1 MRLRT
6 LCFLV
11 LFSAVFTTTV
21 TADDSYNQDVD
32 RWFETRVERLTRPDG
47 YLSLVGLHWLSE
59 TPQTF
64 EGVGTAHLE
73 GDVVVLELE
82 DGVSVDGQ
90 PVSNL
95 RLGSEGVEGT
105 PTFHNDDLSFYVI
118 RRGPRVG
125 LRVKSPKS
133 PALVNFS
140 GVPRFPVDSQWRL
153 EGTFVPEVET
163 IAVDSVVDVATQEA
177 SPGWAVFDFGGDTYK
192 VRLMGEESDDEYFLV
207 FSDATA
213 GNSTYSA
220 CRFLNV
226 EKEDDGGLVLD
237 FNKAYN
243 PPCSFTRF
251 ATCPLPPQSN
261 IFPFEVPA
269 GEKDSA
275 H

>member
-1 MRLRT
+1 MRLRS
-6 LCFLV
+6 LCFLI
-11 LFSAVFTTTV
+11 LIGSVFTSTV
-21 TADDSYNQDVD
+21 TADEYSDGVD
-32 RWFETRVERLTRPDG
+32 LWFKTRVERLTRPDG

-64 EGVGTAHLE
+64 EGIGTGRLE
-73 GDVVVLELE
+73 GDVVVLDLVK
-82 DGVSVDGQ
+82 GVTVDDK
-90 PVSNL
+90 PVSSL
-95 RLGSEGVEGT
+95 RLGPEKAEGT
-105 PTFHNDDLSFYVI
+105 PTFHKDDLSFYVV

-140 GVPRFPVDSQWRL
+140 GVPRFPVDPQWRL
-153 EGTFVPEVET
+153 EGTFVPEAET

-177 SPGWAVFDFGGDTYK
+177 SPGWALFDFGGDSYK
-192 VRLMGEESDDEYFLV
+192 VRLIGEATDNEYFLV
-207 FSDATA
+207 FSDASA
-213 GNSTYSA
+213 GVSTYSA

-226 EKEDDGGLVLD
+226 ERGEGDRLVLD
-237 FNKAYN
+237 FNKAHN
-243 PPCSFTRF
+243 PACYFTSF

-261 IFPFEVPA
+261 IFPFEVSA